1 MPDQSLAPHRQ
12 AIDAIDAEILSLLNQ
27 RAAHARA
34 IGELKGTGI
43 V

>member
-12 AIDAIDAEILSLLNQ
+12 AIDTIDAEILHLLNQ

-34 IGELKGTGI
+34 IG
-43 V
+43 